1 MADPPKLADI
11 ALESEGGQSHVVNTD
26 ARFRYWLADLEKRHL
41 ADLRFSDVARA
52 LRALSSAYVE
62 RRATGLAKHR
72 DLDGAGKRAA
82 FALYYGPLHFVLVQS
97 ILRELAPEPRFG
109 VVLDLGCGTGAAGAA
124 AASLTSPP
132 LVVSAIDTHPWA
144 LDEARL
150 TYGCFGL
157 SADVRRG
164 DAARVRVPRGASLIV
179 AGFIVNELTDTA
191 RGALLESL
199 QSARLAGAS
208 VLIVE
213 PISLRVSPWWPSW
226 QEAFTAAGGRA
237 DEWRFSIE
245 LPGIVKRLARA
256 TGLHPEKMTARSL
269 FFAP

>member
-1 MADPPKLADI
+1 VNAQPPF
-11 ALESEGGQSHVVNTD
+11 
-26 ARFRYWLADLEKRHL
+26 ARWLADLEKRHL

-72 DLDGAGKRAA
+72 DLDGVGKRAA
-82 FALYYGPLHFVLVQS
+82 FALYYGPLHFLLIQS
-97 ILRELAPEPRFG
+97 ILREVAPKLSPG
-109 VVLDLGCGTGAAGAA
+109 LVLDLGCGTGAAGAA
-124 AASLTSPP
+124 VASFTSPP
-132 LVVSAIDTHPWA
+132 SVVSAIDSHPWA

-164 DAARVRVPRGASLIV
+164 DVARVRVPRGGSLIV
-179 AGFIVNELTDTA
+179 AGFVANELTDPA
-191 RGALLESL
+191 RATLLESL
-199 QSARLAGAS
+199 RSAGKAGTG

-213 PISLRVSPWWPSW
+213 PISLRVSPWWQSW
-226 QEAFTAAGGRA
+226 QESFTTLGGRA
-237 DEWRFSIE
+237 DEWRFPIE

-269 FFAP
+269 FFTR